1 MGRVP
6 GYMGQLRE
14 VVIMASFES
23 IIFDIVLVIVAF
35 GLLITVFTLLKL
47 KRNRVVSTLGI
58 FTLGVIAAHF
68 LGWV

>member
-35 GLLITVFTLLKL
+35 WLLITVFTLLKL

>member
-1 MGRVP
+1 
-6 GYMGQLRE
+6 MGQLRK

-23 IIFDIVLVIVAF
+23 MIFDIVLIIVAL

-58 FTLGVIAAHF
+58 LTLGVITSYF
-68 LGWV
+68 FGWV

>member
-6 GYMGQLRE
+6 GYMGQLRK

-23 IIFDIVLVIVAF
+23 MIFDIVLIIVAL

-58 FTLGVIAAHF
+58 LTLGVITSYF
-68 LGWV
+68 FGWV

>member
-1 MGRVP
+1 
-6 GYMGQLRE
+6 
-14 VVIMASFES
+14 MASFES
-23 IIFDIVLVIVAF
+23 IIFDILLVIVAF

-68 LGWV
+68 LGWA